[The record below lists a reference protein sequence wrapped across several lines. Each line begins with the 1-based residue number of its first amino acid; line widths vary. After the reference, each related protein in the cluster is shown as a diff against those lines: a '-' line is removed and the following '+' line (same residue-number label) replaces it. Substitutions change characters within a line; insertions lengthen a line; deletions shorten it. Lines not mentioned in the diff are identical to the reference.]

1 MWITALLMGL
11 AGSLHCVGMCSPLS
25 MAITG
30 MNAHVMARRLVYNS
44 GRILTYGI
52 AGAVISSIGFLLPLA
67 GVQPILS
74 FVLGTLLLVAGVTGI
89 SGLHIP
95 QVTTGLARLAALL
108 RNQFTHYIQK
118 KTYGSTFILG
128 LLNGLLPCGLTFIAL
143 TFCLTLEGPLSGFN
157 FMILFGAG
165 TLPAMI
171 GIPTLLTYA
180 VKTFHLNLSRVL
192 TVLLLISGCVLIGRA
207 FMPEHH
213 HATPAAVQE
222 VVCR

>member
-30 MNAHVMARRLVYNS
+30 VSRQVIARRLIYNG

-52 AGAVISSIGFLLPLA
+52 AGAIISSLGFLIPL
-67 GVQPILS
+67 GNVQPILS
-74 FVLGTLLLVAGVTGI
+74 FILGVLLITAGVTGM

-95 QVTTGLARLAALL
+95 KVTTGIARFVTFL
-108 RNQFTHYIQK
+108 RTQFSYYIQK
-118 KTYGSTFILG
+118 KTYGSTFMLG
-128 LLNGLLPCGLTFIAL
+128 LLNGMLPCGLTFIAL
-143 TFCLTLEGPLSGFN
+143 TFCLTLEGPMSGFN

-180 VKTFHLNLSRVL
+180 VRTFHLNLSRVL

-207 FMPEHH
+207 FMPAH
-213 HATPAAVQE
+213 HAANAATEE
-222 VVCR
+222 VLCR

>member
-1 MWITALLMGL
+1 MWLTALLMGL

-30 MNAHVMARRLVYNS
+30 MNTHVMIRRLIYNG
-44 GRILTYGI
+44 GRILTYGL
-52 AGAVISSIGFLLPLA
+52 AGALISSLGFLTPLRSI
-67 GVQPILS
+67 QPVLS
-74 FVLGTLLLVAGVTGI
+74 FVLGALLITAGITGI

-95 QVTTGLARLAALL
+95 RLAAGMARLVSLL
-108 RNQFTHYIQK
+108 RARFSYYLQK
-118 KTYGSTFILG
+118 KTLASTFMLG
-128 LLNGLLPCGLTFIAL
+128 LLNGMLPCGLTFIAL

-171 GIPTLLTYA
+171 GVPALLSYAAKTLHFN
-180 VKTFHLNLSRVL
+180 VSRVL

-207 FMPEHH
+207 FMPAHH
-213 HATPAAVQE
+213 GAPASPEE

>member
-30 MNAHVMARRLVYNS
+30 VSTQVMVRRLIYNG

-52 AGAVISSIGFLLPLA
+52 AGAVISSLGFLIPLG
-67 GVQPILS
+67 GVQPVLS
-74 FVLGTLLLVAGVTGI
+74 FILGALLITAGVTGI
-89 SGLHIP
+89 SSLRIP
-95 QVTTGLARLAALL
+95 KLTSGIARFVTFL
-108 RNQFTHYIQK
+108 RIQFSYYIQK

-143 TFCLTLEGPLSGFN
+143 TFCLTLDGPLSGFN
-157 FMILFGAG
+157 FMVLFGAG

-207 FMPEHH
+207 FMPTH
-213 HATPAAVQE
+213 HATATSTQE